1 MEISLKE
8 FWSNLYVKVDPNKYD
23 ISGIYKK
30 KNLKSNNT
38 KVFDISLVDFK
49 EENNYEEKESM

>member
-49 EENNYEEKESM
+49 EENNKENK